1 MDILMPDIDGVEAC
15 RRIKAIEEFEQIPV
29 IVLTAR
35 NQKDFLQAAIAAGA
49 GDYIR
54 KPVEQVE
61 LLTRVKSALRL
72 EQETEARKNW
82 EQELTKTINELDRN
96 LHDMVR
102 LQ

>member
-15 RRIKAIEEFEQIPV
+15 HRIKAIEEFEQIPV
-29 IVLTAR
+29 IVLMAR
-35 NQKDFLQAAIAAGA
+35 NQKDFLQAVIDAGA
-49 GDYIR
+49 GNYIR

-61 LLTRVKSALRL
+61 LLARAKSALRL

-82 EQELTKTINELDRN
+82 EQELTKTITELDRN